1 VNGVFKKEEEK
12 TLTGQSK
19 SILVFQPSL
28 SYLAMNSRGRIGK
41 IASAVAFWTTLV
53 VTPSARQA
61 LTMYGKGR
69 PPHGRLKWESPKE
82 RAAKEKGEKEKEKY
96 TNETWEIENL
106 SRRKLE
112 TMAFATIGQGETVTV
127 NLDLIATSSMKDQK
141 EERERTLPLR
151 WWHPVN
157 QN

>member
-1 VNGVFKKEEEK
+1 
-12 TLTGQSK
+12 
-19 SILVFQPSL
+19 
-28 SYLAMNSRGRIGK
+28 M
-41 IASAVAFWTTLV
+41 

-82 RAAKEKGEKEKEKY
+82 RAAKEKGEKEKGKY

-112 TMAFATIGQGETVTV
+112 TMASAAIGRGETVTA
-127 NLDLIATSSMKDQK
+127 NLVLIATSSMKDQK
-141 EERERTLPLR
+141 EVRGRTLHQQ